1 MKDLM
6 NNKWAFGVAGIIIGA
21 FVLPQLFNGFSGF
34 TKKRRMGSSI
44 LGKARSGGMMG
55 GSMSKEP
62 MYICC
67 PDSNP
72 QHCYNSWT
80 PCPVGESQTVLN

>member
-6 NNKWAFGVAGIIIGA
+6 NNKWAFGIAGIIVGA
-21 FVLPQLFNGFSGF
+21 FVLPNLFNGFSGF
-34 TKKRRMGSSI
+34 TQKRRPSVIGR
-44 LGKARSGGMMG
+44 GRSGGMMG
-55 GSMSKEP
+55 GPLGPNEP

-72 QHCYNSWT
+72 LHCYNQWS
-80 PCPVGESQTVLN
+80 PCPTGSTQTIHY